1 MELLSINLFSFI
13 FNLKKEKPKN
23 GYFLEFNK
31 KGSED
36 SRHHI
41 FKENKVIDS
50 RIDLKN
56 ISMGVLWGYNGAGPR
71 QAALA
76 ILADYKND
84 EFALKHYEQFAIDV
98 INKLKHDR
106 NDFLKFTTIQ
116 DWIDNVH
123 FIADYAELEDD
134 KVSNTKG
141 LLI

>member
-1 MELLSINLFSFI
+1 MELPSINLFSFI

-84 EFALKHYEQFAIDV
+84 EFALKHYEQFTIDV

-123 FIADYAELEDD
+123 FTADYTELED
-134 KVSNTKG
+134 
-141 LLI
+141 